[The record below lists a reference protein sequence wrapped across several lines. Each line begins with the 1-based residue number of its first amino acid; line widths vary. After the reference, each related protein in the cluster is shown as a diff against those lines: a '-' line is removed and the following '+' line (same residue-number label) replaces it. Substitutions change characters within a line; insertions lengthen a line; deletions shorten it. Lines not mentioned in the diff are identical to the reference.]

1 MCLEF
6 FLSKFLQLQASKNKL
21 IHCEEKIAFFFL
33 FFRTELLSPFSPQ
46 RMFWQLTPG
55 SVPCGRANS
64 LTSTAKPLPPDFP
77 NIEENQ
83 PCHS

>member
-6 FLSKFLQLQASKNKL
+6 FSQNFLQLQAPKKKI
-21 IHCEEKIAFFFL
+21 IHQEENICIF
-33 FFRTELLSPFSPQ
+33 FFRTKLLSPFSPQ